1 MGRPVVA
8 RTAAPCLHIRLKII
22 SCAQIGRM
30 EEARKWRERL
40 LEIQPGATI
49 AAYKAHSSVF
59 FHPEALAVFVAGLR
73 EAGLPEE

>member
-1 MGRPVVA
+1 
-8 RTAAPCLHIRLKII
+8 
-22 SCAQIGRM
+22 M

-59 FHPEALAVFVAGLR
+59 FHPEALAVFVASLR
-73 EAGLPEE
+73 KAGLPEE